1 MRGTDQKTT
10 HLFSYIDIESRIHAK
25 HPLRLIRGVVNDA
38 LLALSPEFERLYARE
53 GRPSIPPEQLL
64 RALLLQAFYSIRSE
78 RLLMEQMAFN
88 SLYKWF
94 VGLNPDDPVWDASTF
109 AKNRDRL
116 LEAEVAAK
124 LLKAVVTHPRVKR
137 LMSKEHFSVD
147 GTLID
152 AWASMKSFRRKDGE
166 DDDAGSS
173 GGGGSNGD
181 RNFRGERRSNETHE
195 SRTDPEARLFRKGR
209 GKESRLC
216 YMGHALMENRNGLV
230 VDGCLSR
237 ASGTAEREAALEMLD
252 RVRPEKRR
260 ITLAGDK
267 GYDVSDFVTELRARN
282 VTPHIAVQGHRTKNG
297 KPRKTVI
304 DRRTTRHDGYRVSQK
319 VRKRVEEIFG
329 WTKSSA
335 GAAKTKFRG
344 KDRVEAGFLLGLSAY
359 NLIRLP
365 KLLEAP
371 A

>member
-1 MRGTDQKTT
+1 MRGTDEKTT
-10 HLFSYIDIESRIHAK
+10 QLFSYIDIESRIHAK
-25 HPLRLIRGVVNDA
+25 HPLRLIREVVSDA
-38 LLALSPEFERLYARE
+38 LLTLSPEFERLYARE

-94 VGLNPDDPVWDASTF
+94 VGLNPDDRVWDASVF

-124 LLKAVVTHPRVKR
+124 LLKAVVDHPRVKR
-137 LMSKEHFSVD
+137 LMSKDHFSVD

-166 DDDAGSS
+166 EDAGDTE
-173 GGGGSNGD
+173 GGGSNED
-181 RNFRGERRSNETHE
+181 CNFRGKRRSNETHE
-195 SRTDPEARLFRKGR
+195 SRTDPEARLFRKGN

-252 RVRPEKRR
+252 RGQPEKRR

-267 GYDVSDFVTELRARN
+267 GYDVSDFVKELRARN
-282 VTPHIAVQGHRTKNG
+282 ITPHIAVQGHKTKNG
-297 KPRKTVI
+297 KTRKTAI
-304 DRRTTRHDGYRVSQK
+304 DRRTTRHAGYRVSQR

-335 GAAKTKFRG
+335 GAAKTRFRG
-344 KDRVEAGFLLGLSAY
+344 KDRVEAAFLLGLSAY

-371 A
+371 T